1 MTGSA
6 DETLKALK
14 KSMNNA
20 EVQPELVEEIP
31 DFLPR
36 ILVVDDN
43 KAHLLSTS
51 ILLKEFD
58 AEVVTAESGEQA
70 LKEINSRP
78 NIALV
83 LLDVQMPGMDGF
95 EVAAEVRKD
104 ETNLGIPIIF
114 VTGNEESDAIE
125 NAYLTG
131 AVDYITK
138 PIVKNVLISK
148 VRVFLDLWLL
158 RSGLQQEVDQR
169 RKAEARIEHLATH
182 DSLTGLLNRRG
193 LQEELEKMVY
203 SYKRQREESAIIYID
218 LDGFK
223 HINDRFGHEAGDS
236 LLTLMSQNFRDCVRR
251 SDALARI
258 GGDEFI
264 IVVHHIEDSGFLVSL
279 MEKLMHA
286 ATAPVEYD
294 GILASISASI
304 GVALYPEHG
313 DTVDSLLR
321 HADQAMYQAKNEGK
335 NTFRFFSEEMDKK
348 AQRLSQVQQNL
359 RKALPQN
366 ELSVFY
372 QPIVDVQT
380 GKTVSAEALMRWYS
394 DALGQVF
401 PDEFIPAAE
410 HAGLIPDLGCW
421 ILDNAANQVAQWNQ
435 MGDFSMRVA
444 VNVSSIQFRNEKL
457 SDTLTQCV
465 NQLGLPRNTLELEI
479 TEGLLLDDA
488 PEVTNYLNEI
498 QSLGVNVAIDDFG
511 TGFSALSYLKKYP
524 LNKVKIDRS
533 FVTDL
538 PGDDGDVVLVQAIIG
553 MAHGLGL
560 KVVAEGVETREQ
572 WDFLKQV
579 NCDMAQGYYFGRPM
593 TAEDMQKRLQ
603 DEHGD

>member
-1 MTGSA
+1 M
-6 DETLKALK
+6 D
-14 KSMNNA
+14 NA
-20 EVQPELVEEIP
+20 EVQPETVEEIS

-51 ILLKEFD
+51 VLLKEFD
-58 AEVVTAESGEQA
+58 AEVITAENGEQA
-70 LKEINSRP
+70 LQHFDSQP

-83 LLDVQMPGMDGF
+83 LLDVEMPGMDGF
-95 EVAAEVRKD
+95 EVAAEVRKN
-104 ETNLGIPIIF
+104 ENNLGIPIIF
-114 VTGNEESDAIE
+114 VTGNEDSGAIE

-203 SYKRQREESAIIYID
+203 SYNRQREESAIIYID

-223 HINDRFGHEAGDS
+223 NINDRFGHEAGDN
-236 LLTLMSQNFRDCVRR
+236 LLTLMAENFRHCVRR
-251 SDALARI
+251 TDALARI

-264 IVVHHIEDSGFLVSL
+264 VVVHHIENSGFLVSL
-279 MEKLMHA
+279 MEKLMSA

-294 GILASISASI
+294 GILASVTASI

-335 NTFRFFSEEMDKK
+335 NTFRFFSEDMDKK

-394 DALGQVF
+394 DVLGQVF

-465 NQLGLPRNTLELEI
+465 NQLDLPENTLELEI

-488 PEVTNYLNEI
+488 PEVTNYLNAI

-524 LNKVKIDRS
+524 LDKVKIDRS
-533 FVTDL
+533 FITDL
-538 PGDDGDVVLVQAIIG
+538 PGDEGDVLLVQAIIG

-560 KVVAEGVETREQ
+560 KVVAEVVETQEQ
-572 WDFLKQV
+572 LDFLKQV
-579 NCDMAQGYYFGRPM
+579 NCDMALGYYFGRPM
-593 TAEDMQKRLQ
+593 TAEDMQKRLLG
-603 DEHGD
+603 EHDNPQG

>member
-1 MTGSA
+1 
-6 DETLKALK
+6 
-14 KSMNNA
+14 MNNA
-20 EVQPELVEEIP
+20 ELQPETVEEIP

-51 ILLKEFD
+51 VLLKEFD
-58 AEVVTAESGEQA
+58 AEVITAENGEQA
-70 LKEINSRP
+70 LKHFDSQP

-95 EVAAEVRKD
+95 EVAAEVRKN
-104 ETNLGIPIIF
+104 ENNLGIPIIF
-114 VTGNEESDAIE
+114 VTGNDDSGAIE

-223 HINDRFGHEAGDS
+223 NINDRFGHEAGDS
-236 LLTLMSQNFRDCVRR
+236 LLTLMADNFRQCVRR

-264 IVVHHIEDSGFLVSL
+264 VVVHHIEDSGFLVTL
-279 MEKLMHA
+279 MEKLMSA

-294 GILASISASI
+294 GILASVSASI

-313 DTVDSLLR
+313 ETVDSLLR

-435 MGDFSMRVA
+435 MGEFSMRVA

-457 SDTLTQCV
+457 SDTLTQCID
-465 NQLGLPRNTLELEI
+465 QLSLPKNTLELEI

-533 FVTDL
+533 FITDL
-538 PGDDGDVVLVQAIIG
+538 PGDEGDVVLVQAIIG

-593 TAEDMQKRLQ
+593 TAEDMQERLLG
-603 DEHGD
+603 EHSEKAD

>member
-1 MTGSA
+1 
-6 DETLKALK
+6 
-14 KSMNNA
+14 MNTA
-20 EVQPELVEEIP
+20 EVPAEVVTESNDL
-31 DFLPR
+31 LPR
-36 ILVVDDN
+36 ILLVDDN
-43 KAHLLSTS
+43 RAHLLSTS

-58 AEVVTAESGEQA
+58 AEVITAENGEAA
-70 LKEINSRP
+70 LREIETQS

-83 LLDVQMPGMDGF
+83 LLDMQMPGMDGL
-95 EVAAEVRKD
+95 EVADRIRND
-104 ETNLGIPIIF
+104 ERNLGIPIIF
-114 VTGNEESDAIE
+114 VTGNDASSDIE
-125 NAYLTG
+125 NAYLSG
-131 AVDYITK
+131 AVDYINK
-138 PIVKNVLISK
+138 PIVKNILISK

-158 RSGLQQEVDQR
+158 RSGLQQEVNQR
-169 RKAEARIEHLATH
+169 RIAEARIEHLATH
-182 DSLTGLLNRRG
+182 DALTGLLNRRG

-203 SYKRQREESAIIYID
+203 SFNRQREESAIIYID

-223 HINDRFGHEAGDS
+223 NINDRFGHDAGDH
-236 LLTLMSQNFRDCVRR
+236 LLNMMADNFRECVRR
-251 SDALARI
+251 TDALARI

-264 IVVHHIEDSGFLVSL
+264 IIVHQIDDSGFLVSL
-279 MEKLMHA
+279 MEKLMEA

-294 GILASISASI
+294 GTLASISASI
-304 GVALYPEHG
+304 GVAMYPAHG
-313 DTVDSLLR
+313 DTVDELLR

-335 NTFRFFSEEMDKK
+335 NTFRFFSEDMDKR
-348 AQRLSQVQQNL
+348 ARRLSQVQQNL
-359 RKALPQN
+359 RKALPNN

-380 GKTVSAEALMRWYS
+380 GLTVSAEALMRWYS

-421 ILDNAANQVAQWNQ
+421 ILDNAANQVAQWNKLE
-435 MGDFSMRVA
+435 DFNMRVA

-457 SDTLTQCV
+457 YDTLTQCV
-465 NQLGLPRNTLELEI
+465 SQLSLSKNTLELEI
-479 TEGLLLDDA
+479 TEGVLLDDS
-488 PEVTNYLNEI
+488 PEVNHYLKQI
-498 QSLGVNVAIDDFG
+498 RSLGVTVAIDDFG

-533 FVTDL
+533 FVNDL
-538 PGDDGDVVLVQAIIG
+538 PGDHGDVVLVKAIIG

-572 WDFLKQV
+572 WDFLKQI

-593 TAEDMQKRLQ
+593 TAEDMEKRLLGEYGEPKQ
-603 DEHGD
+603 D